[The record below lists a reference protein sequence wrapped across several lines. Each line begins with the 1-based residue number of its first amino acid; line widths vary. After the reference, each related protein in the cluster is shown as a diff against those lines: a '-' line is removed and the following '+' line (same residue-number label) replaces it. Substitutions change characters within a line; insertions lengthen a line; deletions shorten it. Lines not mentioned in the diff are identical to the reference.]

1 MGYGTFRCTVLEK
14 RKWLTGGNGITKTFV
29 GHMFAVYT
37 FLTKEKTWER
47 E

>member
-1 MGYGTFRCTVLEK
+1 MARSVVPFWKK
-14 RKWLTGGNGITKTFV
+14 RKWLTGGNGTSKTFV
-29 GHMFAVYT
+29 DNRFAVYA

>member
-1 MGYGTFRCTVLEK
+1 MARSVVPFWKNESGLRVGMVYQ
-14 RKWLTGGNGITKTFV
+14 KTFV
-29 GHMFAVYT
+29 GNRFAVYT